1 MSASGLSSGDDEY
14 TMLDSIN
21 EESKMEDDQTSIH
34 ELSHAVLR
42 NTQVIKKTD
51 SNLGSAAHR
60 LKNLGNKKKSEYL
73 ESFEYMKSVLPTFSG
88 NVNDYMVNYLLEKDI
103 MRRMTTT
110 KSGKLRLGLS
120 PKRDISKSNITI
132 NFGDVDS
139 PYLHDLYPYL

>member
-1 MSASGLSSGDDEY
+1 
-14 TMLDSIN
+14 
-21 EESKMEDDQTSIH
+21 
-34 ELSHAVLR
+34 
-42 NTQVIKKTD
+42 VIKKTD